1 MFPSEADQAAIA
13 ERHAEYQ
20 AADRAALPHLTP
32 GRYVQ
37 HTLYPHHRGVVRRT
51 FEDAA
56 GWWMERTDGTI
67 ARPRFWVPV
76 REEATVQQKGQ
87 THDLAPRDR

>member
-1 MFPSEADQAAIA
+1 MFPFEADQAAIA

-51 FEDAA
+51 FEDAE
-56 GWWMERTDGTI
+56 GWWVERTDGMI
-67 ARPRFWVPV
+67 SRPRFWVPAV
-76 REEATVQQKGQ
+76 LVQ
-87 THDLAPRDR
+87 TPTDVVTAWNSTWR

>member
-51 FEDAA
+51 FEDAD
-56 GWWMERTDGTI
+56 GWWVERTDGTI

-76 REEATVQQKGQ
+76 KS
-87 THDLAPRDR
+87 APSVRDVASAGTLTWR